1 MTYSDILKISLL
13 VYIVLLQEY
22 LQYLFLPFHIFPSDN
37 FTFPLISPN
46 ICSIIFLQ
54 GDDNSMESILCINIP
69 VQMIS
74 CTDTDGKI
82 TPLRFRFRDN
92 SGELVTVQIS
102 HVLNSE
108 QKINKFYASFT
119 CEAEIYGMRKAFTLF
134 YNYSTHDWHL
144 KKISL

>member
-1 MTYSDILKISLL
+1 
-13 VYIVLLQEY
+13 
-22 LQYLFLPFHIFPSDN
+22 
-37 FTFPLISPN
+37 
-46 ICSIIFLQ
+46 
-54 GDDNSMESILCINIP
+54 MESILCINIP

-92 SGELVTVQIS
+92 SGELITVQIN

-119 CEAEIYGMRKAFTLF
+119 CFKTESME
-134 YNYSTHDWHL
+134 
-144 KKISL
+144 